1 MSGIEQVFES
11 PEFQLRVTPD
21 GDTFRVEA
29 SGPAKALG
37 FREARDMVRSVPE
50 SEKGSEIS
58 PTPGGDQRIWYVTEA
73 GFYRA
78 VGQRQTARIKDAAAR
93 EMVTRF
99 QGWVYAEVLPA
110 IRRTGGYQATSV
122 EVDSAIAKRLAEIAY
137 KEHVVPGSARVL
149 AFQRW
154 NKPQKGM
161 EAFGQVC
168 IQLELDISP
177 LTPAVDAGR
186 KEIGSADIPA

>member
-1 MSGIEQVFES
+1 MSGIEQFQFGDREIRVIDVDGA
-11 PEFQLRVTPD
+11 PWWVALDVCRALEFSDPNRAISRLD
-21 GDTFRVEA
+21 GDDTRKTRITDS
-29 SGPAKALG
+29 SGRSQDMSIINESGMYTLILRSNKP
-37 FREARDMVRSVPE
+37 EARAFKR
-50 SEKGSEIS
+50 
-58 PTPGGDQRIWYVTEA
+58 WVTS
-73 GFYRA
+73 
-78 VGQRQTARIKDAAAR
+78 
-93 EMVTRF
+93 
-99 QGWVYAEVLPA
+99 EVLPA

-161 EAFGQVC
+161 EAFGQAC

-177 LTPAVDAGR
+177 LAPAIDSGHREIAG
-186 KEIGSADIPA
+186 GTDIPDTRPA